1 MKIKFNGGN
10 RALLCEHCHTII
22 TTEYQNPTIFN
33 KNNLD
38 KLYFCSSLC
47 MVNFGTTMGQDIVI
61 MEPENGHRPYEG
73 D

>member
-33 KNNLD
+33 KDNSD
-38 KLYFCSSLC
+38 KLY
-47 MVNFGTTMGQDIVI
+47 
-61 MEPENGHRPYEG
+61 
-73 D
+73 